1 MAARRARGFTLIELL
16 VTLAVLGI
24 AVAIGMPSY
33 QTWIAST
40 QVRTAAE
47 SFLSGLQMAKGEAVA
62 RNVSVAFRQDDTAKA
77 AWCVTLNSANCT
89 TPLRQRS
96 EKDGGSV
103 VITVAYAN
111 GAAQTAVFDG
121 FGRLTSPTPT
131 DTTKPLEYNF
141 THPAVSDARALRIT
155 LDISGTARL
164 CDPSISSS
172 SDPRKCPS

>member
-1 MAARRARGFTLIELL
+1 MRRARGFTLIELL
-16 VTLAVLGI
+16 ITITVLGI
-24 AVAIGMPSY
+24 ALAIGMPSY

-47 SFLSGLQMAKGEAVA
+47 SFLSGLQMAKGEAIA
-62 RNVSVAFRQDDTAKA
+62 RNVPVAFRQDDTTKA
-77 AWCVTLNSANCT
+77 AWCVTT
-89 TPLRQRS
+89 TTTSCNAPLRQRS

-103 VITVAYAN
+103 VITVAYVN

-131 DTTKPLEYNF
+131 DTSQSIGYNF
-141 THPAVSDARALRIT
+141 THPTVTDARALRIT

-164 CDPSISSS
+164 CDPNISSTN
-172 SDPRKCPS
+172 DPRKCPS